1 MTEYELADAAG
12 TFFDIG
18 IASLMGYFSVF
29 TAYLITA
36 YLVGS
41 KLKKQQVVVITGLF
55 LVMEFFLIW
64 GVTGFFLQARIYMEQ
79 VRPAPLGD
87 LLKPHHVSL
96 FLLSTGVFAGLM
108 FMWDVRHPK
117 AE

>member
-18 IASLMGYFSVF
+18 ISSLMGYFSVF

-41 KLKKQQVVVITGLF
+41 KLKKQQVLVITGLF
-55 LVMEFFLIW
+55 LVMQFFLIW
-64 GVTGFFLQARIYMEQ
+64 GAAGFFWQARIYMDQ
-79 VRPAPLGD
+79 IRPAALGN
-87 LLKPHHVSL
+87 LKPHHVAL
-96 FLLSTGVFAGLM
+96 FLLSTGVLAGLK

-117 AE
+117 TE